1 MTTLV
6 HLSKDGN
13 FQTRTEA
20 TVVGCNVVDEN
31 EIIGEVVVELQVDVT
46 SMHPQGE
53 VSMSDE
59 NARNQFNLSSPA
71 LKAAGSLRILEQ

>member
-20 TVVGCNVVDEN
+20 TVIGCNVVDD
-31 EIIGEVVVELQVDVT
+31 GDDKDTGGLVVEIQLDIT

-53 VSMSDE
+53 VSNE
-59 NARNQFNLSSPA
+59 NSHNQIKLFSPA
-71 LKAAGSLRILEQ
+71 SP